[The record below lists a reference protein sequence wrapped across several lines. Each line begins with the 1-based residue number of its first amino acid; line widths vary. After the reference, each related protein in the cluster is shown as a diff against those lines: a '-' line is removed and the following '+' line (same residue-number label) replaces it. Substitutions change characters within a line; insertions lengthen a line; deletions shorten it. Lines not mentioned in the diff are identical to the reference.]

1 LNPCQRPW
9 SIRAAIAHKRRLL
22 DACHSPAKSG
32 CHSPA
37 KNRTEQYQMN
47 RPPLCEFQTGVPGQL
62 SLPRPGMSQSQELG
76 SLAAISQCAVKGA
89 GQQRVQFPPGS
100 WFVPPGSNR
109 SSGGGNEA
117 AEASD
122 IEGRVRRLG
131 KHAGRNVSE
140 RRAGLEKGNAGADP
154 PEIRGRPKTT
164 ERYERTGFVGPA
176 GVVATACMQRGPDAT
191 REASAGIRS

>member
-1 LNPCQRPW
+1 MRENIERRWPSG
-9 SIRAAIAHKRRLL
+9 SIGL
-22 DACHSPAKSG
+22 D
-32 CHSPA
+32 
-37 KNRTEQYQMN
+37 N
-47 RPPLCEFQTGVPGQL
+47 RPPKQGVHPG
-62 SLPRPGMSQSQELG
+62 SPGFPVRCSSPNI
-76 SLAAISQCAVKGA
+76 ARISQCAVKGA

-131 KHAGRNVSE
+131 KHAGRNVSK

-176 GVVATACMQRGPDAT
+176 GVVATACMERGPDAT
-191 REASAGIRS
+191 REASAVIRS

>member
-1 LNPCQRPW
+1 VWQ
-9 SIRAAIAHKRRLL
+9 SELL
-22 DACHSPAKSG
+22 A
-32 CHSPA
+32 
-37 KNRTEQYQMN
+37 R
-47 RPPLCEFQTGVPGQL
+47 
-62 SLPRPGMSQSQELG
+62 
-76 SLAAISQCAVKGA
+76 ISQCAVKGA
-89 GQQRVQFPPGS
+89 GQQRVQFPSGS
-100 WFVPPGSNR
+100 WFVPPGSNW

-122 IEGRVRRLG
+122 VEGRVRRLG

-154 PEIRGRPKTT
+154 AEIRGRPKTT

-191 REASAGIRS
+191 REASAVIRSRGQPATRESQAGPFEVSGRPIVPEKPGNAGGGKGP